1 MANNFTDSGLQ
12 MLNLAVFGDLNPKLP
27 QVVDQLFKC
36 ILSLPLKIFKIDE
49 NSKFARLKA
58 EVCQMLQTKLTLSL
72 SIDINQ

>member
-36 ILSLPLKIFKIDE
+36 ILSLALKIFKIDE

>member
-36 ILSLPLKIFKIDE
+36 ILSLALEIFKIYE
-49 NSKFARLKA
+49 NSKFTRLKA

-72 SIDINQ
+72 SIDISQ

>member
-1 MANNFTDSGLQ
+1 MANNFTDSRLQ

-36 ILSLPLKIFKIDE
+36 ILSLALKIFKIYE

-72 SIDINQ
+72 SIDISQ